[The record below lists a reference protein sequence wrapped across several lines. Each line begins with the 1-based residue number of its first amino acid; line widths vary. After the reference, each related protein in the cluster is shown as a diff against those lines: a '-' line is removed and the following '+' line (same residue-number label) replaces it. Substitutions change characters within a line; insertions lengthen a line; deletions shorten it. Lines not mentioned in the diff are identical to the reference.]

1 MAFLGIYG
9 CLLEMDNGL
18 RTTYF
23 IALLHTHDHH
33 APNPLSASFL
43 ALAFSAGRFG
53 VGIFFAYLSTVVIR
67 SLFTYSLLFVPPSYQ
82 HRSLLIQ
89 RCHPSSSSSFVPVL
103 FLLKMNDLTLT
114 VVPGCTYRIYCEGEV
129 VHFQ

>member
-67 SLFTYSLLFVPPSYQ
+67 CFIYLFPSFRPPHLTNTDLYFYNAAIHHHHLPSFLFY
-82 HRSLLIQ
+82 
-89 RCHPSSSSSFVPVL
+89 FY
-103 FLLKMNDLTLT
+103 LK
-114 VVPGCTYRIYCEGEV
+114 
-129 VHFQ
+129 